1 MAASDQAGYLE
12 LVRTNANFR
21 RIWIGHLISL
31 LGDWFNTIA
40 LYTLVADLTG
50 SPFALGAV
58 FLSKMLPSALAAPIA
73 GVLVDRWNRR
83 RVMIGTDLLRAVVVL
98 GFLLIDD
105 PGDVPL
111 LYVLAALQIVIGT
124 AFQPAKSASI
134 PNITTPREL
143 LTANA
148 LSSATWSMLLA
159 LGAALGGFAT
169 AWLGTDAVFL
179 LDSATY
185 LISAWFI
192 WRTTIPQDTATPP
205 KDGVITSA
213 FREVAEGWRHLRTHP
228 AIGRIALAKA
238 SWALGGGA
246 LVYMLTLLGSELS
259 PGSEAIGI
267 GLLFS
272 ARGIG
277 TGIGPILARAWFKN
291 QRHWPTVLGACV
303 ILSGLWYTSIGW
315 LPWTYALAFC
325 VAMAHTPSGANWVF
339 STVLLQ
345 ERTSDRFR
353 GRVFANE
360 WLLVMTADTI
370 AILAA
375 SLLLELDI
383 LSLRTLF
390 ILFGGVQ
397 VLTGLLWLWQIVPKE
412 RAWSAT
418 RPLSSAGDAEAAP
431 SRK

>member
-1 MAASDQAGYLE
+1 MSNPDQAGYLE
-12 LVRTNANFR
+12 LIRTNANFR
-21 RIWIGHLISL
+21 RVWIGHLISL

-40 LYTLVADLTG
+40 LYTLVAELTG

-98 GFLLIDD
+98 GFLLIDE

-111 LYVLAALQIVIGT
+111 LYLLAALQIVIGT
-124 AFQPAKSASI
+124 PFRPAKSASV

-169 AWLGTDAVFL
+169 AWLGTDTVFL

-185 LISAWFI
+185 LVSAWFI
-192 WRTTIPQDTATPP
+192 WRSTIPQDTAPP
-205 KDGVITSA
+205 SEEGIVASA
-213 FREVAEGWRHLRTHP
+213 FREVSEGWRHLRTHP

-277 TGIGPILARAWFKN
+277 TGIGPILARAWFKD
-291 QRHWPTVLGACV
+291 QRVWPTVLGICV
-303 ILSGLWYTSIGW
+303 VLSGVGYVSVGL
-315 LPWTYALAFC
+315 LPWTYAVAIFITLAH
-325 VAMAHTPSGANWVF
+325 MPSGANWVL

-345 ERTSDRFR
+345 ERTADRFR

-360 WLLVMTADTI
+360 WLLVMTADAI
-370 AILAA
+370 AILSA
-375 SLLLELDI
+375 SLLLELGVFD
-383 LSLRTLF
+383 LRTLF
-390 ILFGGVQ
+390 LLFAGLQ
-397 VLTGLLWLWQIVPKE
+397 VLCGLLWMWQIVPKE
-412 RAWSAT
+412 RLWFAT
-418 RPLSSAGDAEAAP
+418 Q
-431 SRK
+431 